1 MRETNSGRDRTNAKG
16 EKGRNRQKKHTVQK
30 EEEREEVETNR
41 KIAEKSIKI
50 EKNRVEKRVR
60 EA

>member
-1 MRETNSGRDRTNAKG
+1 MLKARKG
-16 EKGRNRQKKHTVQK
+16 EIDKRNIQCKKRKRGRKWKRTK
-30 EEEREEVETNR
+30 